1 MDSFTLTNWLDPRG
15 TSAVV
20 ALVEP
25 LPPFTD
31 LSLTSNLVCR
41 VLFSIISNLVCLVPL
56 RLLYRNGEFAA
67 VVFILNVQI
76 KNLGTIMNSLIWRND
91 NIRSWWPGFG
101 LCDVDVHIQNIGIG
115 LFVTCLLAIVRNL
128 ARQVGLMRASAL
140 TVQERRRRN
149 LYQALIIFPYP
160 IVQLALTW
168 PVASQRYIVGTLIGC
183 SWNPHASWPYLVFFV
198 LPPPVFALITAGYA
212 VLIFKRFRKV
222 AKTTATALSSNRIAQ
237 QRSQRARRRLYLMV
251 ISILIP
257 FLPVVVALT
266 VLNILQMH
274 GVLPYDYNEVHNHDL
289 PIPWSTVVLITSSQ
303 ISWAVLAN
311 CYISILTAI
320 PIFVFFGLT
329 KDAINDYRRIALFL
343 GLGVLF
349 PSLRQMYDPDK
360 SFTVGDSSLGS
371 RQMQSTVCAPS
382 ETELLGSPVLSRH
395 HVVLGM
401 QNMKSH
407 SSPNFGGHDT
417 VYAEPISIT
426 TMTTTTRMPGHNP
439 LLFSTRHSLSIPSF
453 MRNCFARSK
462 ISAKDAEH
470 GTCSDPDR
478 SFCALKQPHQLPGQP
493 SVHTN
498 VWSEDPEPSSL
509 GSSNYTANS
518 MARGVQVQ
526 TSLSREI

>member
-160 IVQLALTW
+160 IVQLAMTW

-212 VLIFKRFRKV
+212 GEFHRTDIVLFSATSLPVPLWSNTVSSLVLQFSFSSGFEKSRKQLRRHSQ
-222 AKTTATALSSNRIAQ
+222 AIASRNREASARDGGCTSWSS
-237 QRSQRARRRLYLMV
+237 LYL
-251 ISILIP
+251 SP
-257 FLPVVVALT
+257 FCLWLW
-266 VLNILQMH
+266 H
-274 GVLPYDYNEVHNHDL
+274 
-289 PIPWSTVVLITSSQ
+289 
-303 ISWAVLAN
+303 
-311 CYISILTAI
+311 
-320 PIFVFFGLT
+320 
-329 KDAINDYRRIALFL
+329 
-343 GLGVLF
+343 
-349 PSLRQMYDPDK
+349 
-360 SFTVGDSSLGS
+360 
-371 RQMQSTVCAPS
+371 
-382 ETELLGSPVLSRH
+382 
-395 HVVLGM
+395 
-401 QNMKSH
+401 
-407 SSPNFGGHDT
+407 
-417 VYAEPISIT
+417 
-426 TMTTTTRMPGHNP
+426 
-439 LLFSTRHSLSIPSF
+439 
-453 MRNCFARSK
+453 
-462 ISAKDAEH
+462 
-470 GTCSDPDR
+470 
-478 SFCALKQPHQLPGQP
+478 
-493 SVHTN
+493 
-498 VWSEDPEPSSL
+498 
-509 GSSNYTANS
+509 
-518 MARGVQVQ
+518 
-526 TSLSREI
+526 

>member
-1 MDSFTLTNWLDPRG
+1 
-15 TSAVV
+15 
-20 ALVEP
+20 
-25 LPPFTD
+25 
-31 LSLTSNLVCR
+31 
-41 VLFSIISNLVCLVPL
+41 
-56 RLLYRNGEFAA
+56 
-67 VVFILNVQI
+67 
-76 KNLGTIMNSLIWRND
+76 
-91 NIRSWWPGFG
+91 
-101 LCDVDVHIQNIGIG
+101 
-115 LFVTCLLAIVRNL
+115 
-128 ARQVGLMRASAL
+128 MRASAL

-160 IVQLALTW
+160 IVQLAMTW

-183 SWNPHASWPYLVFFV
+183 SWNPHTSWPYLVFFV

-289 PIPWSTVVLITSSQ
+289 PIPWSTVVLVTSSQ

-349 PSLRQMYDPDK
+349 PSLRRMYDPDK

-371 RQMQSTVCAPS
+371 RQMQSTCTVRDGIAR
-382 ETELLGSPVLSRH
+382 LSR
-395 HVVLGM
+395 VV
-401 QNMKSH
+401 
-407 SSPNFGGHDT
+407 
-417 VYAEPISIT
+417 
-426 TMTTTTRMPGHNP
+426 
-439 LLFSTRHSLSIPSF
+439 
-453 MRNCFARSK
+453 
-462 ISAKDAEH
+462 
-470 GTCSDPDR
+470 
-478 SFCALKQPHQLPGQP
+478 
-493 SVHTN
+493 
-498 VWSEDPEPSSL
+498 
-509 GSSNYTANS
+509 
-518 MARGVQVQ
+518 
-526 TSLSREI
+526 